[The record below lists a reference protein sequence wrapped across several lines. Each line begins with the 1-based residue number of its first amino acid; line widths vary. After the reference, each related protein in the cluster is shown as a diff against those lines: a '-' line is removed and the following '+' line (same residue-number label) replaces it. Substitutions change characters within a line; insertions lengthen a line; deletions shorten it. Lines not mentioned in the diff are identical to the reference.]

1 MATGKSRSFVILVG
15 GTIVTLVGLTA
26 VMYGLTQWEKQKQLT
41 REIIKPEL
49 STSVALHETT
59 GDMPLVFAYTEF
71 FPKEYLKAELVE
83 QPSDSDVLKKVA
95 SGEAQF
101 GVVDIH
107 RVAEDPKLKIV
118 APISYAYFCGN
129 AFDPT
134 IPEAKT
140 LSALTQWRLTT
151 NLPEDSLYF
160 AYLKTALP
168 GQEIHHIDIRD
179 ENQIEW
185 RAVIRQPNGEVFF
198 GMQPY
203 CSQYEKYAFTTRKD
217 DLGVVYD
224 IQEAHESL
232 DLKLPARVLIAN
244 AETIEKN
251 GELVARIR
259 SALSA
264 AAESVYRVPT
274 KLESATF
281 YRYQNAVSPEGY
293 SLSMDWEMAYR
304 VARML
309 TEKKLFPEKDEIDSL
324 EPKAVAAV
332 LKLAGKPVD
341 EAGAQALL
349 PTKEQ
354 EEAVELALSKA
365 EEAYTFRY
373 LSPEEVEEKLR
384 LAEAESE
391 EGAAWEEEYVL
402 TGEPKPIERLYKGA
416 INENLYGV
424 HFIDDKNGWIVGSFG
439 TIVKTTDGGKTFAP
453 QNSGVTE
460 LLKSV
465 FFLDANNGWIA
476 GVDGIILS
484 TTDGGKTWI
493 RQQTNTVEYIRDVV
507 FVDAQNGFAGARMTS
522 ILSTTDGG
530 KTWASRPIREKLDN
544 RLNRLRWVHGNL
556 WAIGEFGAI
565 FVSRDRGQ
573 TWEEKNSNT
582 KLTLTDI
589 TFLSDRTAVIV
600 GIGGAVLRSDDA
612 GETWS
617 PVDIGSTENFFGLT
631 PVSTTAAMVGGKYTL
646 FRLDL
651 SAPGTVTAAPS
662 KIEGLDLRHSGR
674 WLYTMTRTL
683 DGAMWGVGMIGTTV
697 VSRDSGQNWS
707 VVPVDPTLAAV
718 DPAVA
723 AKS

>member
-1 MATGKSRSFVILVG
+1 MAEGKSRSFVILVG
-15 GTIVTLVGLTA
+15 GTIVALVGLTA

-49 STSVALHETT
+49 STKIALHETT
-59 GDMPLVFAYTEF
+59 ADMPLVFTVSEF
-71 FPKEYLKAELVE
+71 FPKEYLKVDLAEE
-83 QPSDSDVLKKVA
+83 PSDGDVLKKLS
-95 SGEAQF
+95 SGEVQF
-101 GVVDIH
+101 GVVGIH
-107 RVAEDPKLKIV
+107 RVAEDPKLRII

-129 AFDPT
+129 AFDPS
-134 IPEAKT
+134 IPEA
-140 LSALTQWRLTT
+140 SSLTSFEQWRLTT
-151 NLPEDSLYF
+151 NLPEDSLYT
-160 AYLKTALP
+160 AYLRTALP
-168 GQEIHHIDIRD
+168 GREIHPITIRD

-198 GMQPY
+198 GTQPY
-203 CSQYEKYAFTTRKD
+203 CSQYEKYAFSTRKD

-224 IQEAHESL
+224 IQKAHKDL
-232 DLKLPARVLIAN
+232 DLKLPARVLVATT
-244 AETIEKN
+244 ETIGKN
-251 GELVARIR
+251 GELVARVR

-264 AAESVYRVPT
+264 AADAVYRVPT

-281 YRYQNAVSPEGY
+281 YRYQNAVSPDGY

-304 VARML
+304 VARTL
-309 TEKKLFPEKDEIDSL
+309 TGKKLFPEADEIATL
-324 EPKAVAAV
+324 EPKAIAAV
-332 LKLAGKPVD
+332 LKLAGKPVGD
-341 EAGAQALL
+341 AGAQAML
-349 PTKEQ
+349 PTKEE
-354 EEAVELALSKA
+354 EEAVELALATA
-365 EEAYTFRY
+365 EEGYTFRY
-373 LSPEEVEEKLR
+373 LSAEEVEEKLR
-384 LAEAESE
+384 IAEAESE

-402 TGEPKPIERLYKGA
+402 TGEPEPVERLYNDV
-416 INENLYGV
+416 ITENLYGV

-439 TIVKTTDGGKTFAP
+439 TIVVTRDGGKTFTP
-453 QNSGVTE
+453 QRSGVTE

-476 GVDGIILS
+476 GVDGIILN
-484 TTDGGKTWI
+484 TNDGGNTWT
-493 RQQTNTVEYIRDVV
+493 RQQTNTVEYIRDIV
-507 FVDAQNGFAGARMTS
+507 FVDAQTGFAGARMTS

-530 KTWASRPIREKLDN
+530 KSWASRPIREKLDN

-573 TWEEKNSNT
+573 TWEQKTSNT

-589 TFLSDRTAVIV
+589 TFLSERTAVIV

-612 GETWS
+612 GETWV
-617 PVDIGSTENFFGLT
+617 PVDVGSQENFFGLT

-651 SAPGTVTAAPS
+651 SQPGAVTAAPS

-683 DGAMWGVGMIGTTV
+683 DGAMWGVGMIGTTI
-697 VSRDSGQNWS
+697 VSRDSGQNWA
-707 VVPVDPTLAAV
+707 VVPVDPNA
-718 DPAVA
+718 A